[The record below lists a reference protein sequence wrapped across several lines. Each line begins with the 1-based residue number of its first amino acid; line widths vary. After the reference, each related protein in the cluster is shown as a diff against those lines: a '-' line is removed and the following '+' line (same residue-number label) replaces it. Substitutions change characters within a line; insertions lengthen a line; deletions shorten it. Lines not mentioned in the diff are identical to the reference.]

1 MENSQASLYHN
12 TEDFIDYYN
21 QKSLSKSFATF
32 NHAMTTDCL
41 RKQCTSWSLS
51 IHDNQEKSCYVKI
64 NKNSGISLK

>member
-32 NHAMTTDCL
+32 NHPMTTDCL
-41 RKQCTSWSLS
+41 RK
-51 IHDNQEKSCYVKI
+51 
-64 NKNSGISLK
+64 